1 MIQKEDDTINRIRKH
16 EDPRVLLW
24 MLLTL
29 ILALAGCTRNSG
41 KDNNDQP
48 DDGETKLVEDGQL
61 YMLLNCNI
69 DTNRLFLES
78 VETGKQEIFNFDD
91 ETKAINRSG
100 EEATVDS
107 LPVGELVEIIYT
119 EEKLLTKVAV
129 SEDTF
134 EYKDVTE
141 YEIDPE
147 AASIA
152 VDGVSYSYDEYM
164 KIFSNKGVIP
174 LNVLLE
180 HVDGDT
186 ICIRGRGTEAL
197 TVMLDRKETE
207 GSDFLKWFRSENGFD

>member
-1 MIQKEDDTINRIRKH
+1 
-16 EDPRVLLW
+16 
-24 MLLTL
+24 MLLALVLT
-29 ILALAGCTRNSG
+29 LAGCTRNSG

-48 DDGETKLVEDGQL
+48 DDGETRLVEDDQL
-61 YMLLNCNI
+61 YMLLNCNS

-78 VETGKQEIFNFDD
+78 VETGKQEIFNFDQ
-91 ETKAINRSG
+91 ETKAVNRDG
-100 EEATVDS
+100 DEAAVDS

-147 AASIA
+147 TATIA
-152 VDGVSYSYDEYM
+152 VGGVSYSYAEYM

-186 ICIRGRGTEAL
+186 ICIRGRGSEIL
-197 TVMLDRKETE
+197 TVMLERQETE
-207 GSDFLKWFRSENGFD
+207 EPELLKWFRSEDESD

>member
-1 MIQKEDDTINRIRKH
+1 M
-16 EDPRVLLW
+16 
-24 MLLTL
+24 
-29 ILALAGCTRNSG
+29 
-41 KDNNDQP
+41 
-48 DDGETKLVEDGQL
+48 
-61 YMLLNCNI
+61 
-69 DTNRLFLES
+69 
-78 VETGKQEIFNFDD
+78 
-91 ETKAINRSG
+91 
-100 EEATVDS
+100 DS
-107 LPVGELVEIIYT
+107 LPVGELVEIVYT

-141 YEIDPE
+141 YEIDPV
-147 AASIA
+147 AASIV
-152 VDGVSYSYDEYM
+152 VDGVSYSYTEYM

-207 GSDFLKWFRSENGFD
+207 ESDFLKWFRSEDESD